1 MTVLLV
7 LCAMLA
13 GAGLIGWMA
22 GRHGFDETDR
32 GWLPPERRRWR
43 P

>member
-1 MTVLLV
+1 VTGFAVLVGL
-7 LCAMLA
+7 LA
-13 GAGLIGWMA
+13 GAGVLGFVA
-22 GRHGFDETDR
+22 GRHGLDETDR